1 VWYTVLAVM
10 LTALLFASTAS
21 PQPAL
26 APYLVYLVYANVWG
40 YAIWKLNRS

>member
-1 VWYTVLAVM
+1 M
-10 LTALLFASTAS
+10 LTALLLRIDRVAA
-21 PQPAL
+21 ACL